1 LYTKCNFEEEYAE
14 IDFLKK
20 SVMKVSG
27 MATPQPLKGP
37 YGIPI
42 EKRNDILN
50 NLTQVI
56 PQNKTNFWENI
67 PIHNY

>member
-1 LYTKCNFEEEYAE
+1 
-14 IDFLKK
+14 
-20 SVMKVSG
+20 MKVSG
-27 MATPQPLKGP
+27 MATPQPLRGP